1 MQKPVTWISHLCLFV
16 IVLVFF
22 INLNVKFLG
31 QLQNIYLYIVLLSII
46 LVLVRTLTIPLVLL
60 FQY

>member
-16 IVLVFF
+16 IVLIFF